1 MKILFRVLTILVLAT
16 AIFGGAAVAIYEL
29 YLKPAELDKAEK
41 RELANVVATP
51 RPDYSLG
58 EFDKAAGLQKEGRT
72 DEAKAA
78 LWDFIQNFPESVK
91 VPEAKKIL
99 GEINT
104 ERIFTPGD
112 APGKIMYQ
120 VARGDSLVK
129 VAAKNS
135 SNAELIY
142 RSNNLDTIA
151 LSVGQPLY
159 IPQLNTSIVVDR
171 KAKTVTLFNDGEFLK
186 EYAAESVKTPGMTG
200 VTKTKVADKVALQGS
215 TRVAFG
221 DKRYTD
227 SDRWVMLGQGVVI
240 RGVPPAPAETPPAAN
255 TGPATPTP
263 AGAAPQA
270 APEHKARVYPPGIL
284 VAPEDIEEIFLLVSR
299 GTPVTIQ

>member
-1 MKILFRVLTILVLAT
+1 M
-16 AIFGGAAVAIYEL
+16 
-29 YLKPAELDKAEK
+29 
-41 RELANVVATP
+41 
-51 RPDYSLG
+51 
-58 EFDKAAGLQKEGRT
+58 
-72 DEAKAA
+72 
-78 LWDFIQNFPESVK
+78 
-91 VPEAKKIL
+91 
-99 GEINT
+99 
-104 ERIFTPGD
+104 
-112 APGKIMYQ
+112 
-120 VARGDSLVK
+120 
-129 VAAKNS
+129 
-135 SNAELIY
+135 IY

-159 IPQLNTSIVVDR
+159 IPQLNTSIVIDR

-186 EYAAESVKTPGMTG
+186 EYPAESVKTPGMSG

-240 RGVPPAPAETPPAAN
+240 RGVPPAPAEPPPAAS
-255 TGPATPTP
+255 AAPTP
-263 AGAAPQA
+263 AEAAPQA
-270 APEHKARVYPPGIL
+270 APEHKPRVYPPGIL